1 MKELR
6 ARLGQK
12 GFEPD
17 ICQAAID
24 SLLQQHLLDDRA
36 FVAFW
41 ISNRLSFK
49 PMSRRLLLRELRAKG
64 IEEEL
69 LQSSLQ
75 EMDLPSEV
83 DLARQLLKQKEKRFN
98 RQDSASLKRLQGYLS
113 RRGFSYE
120 TIRHVLDERS
130 ESDDNE

>member
-12 GFEPD
+12 GFGAD
-17 ICQAAID
+17 ICQQVIE
-24 SLLQQHLLDDRA
+24 SLLQKGALDDRA
-36 FVAFW
+36 FVNFW

-64 IEEEL
+64 VEEEL

-75 EMDLPSEV
+75 EIGLPAEV

-98 RQDSASLKRLQGYLS
+98 RQDPASLKRLQGYLS

-120 TIRHVLDERS
+120 TIRQVLGEGD
-130 ESDDNE
+130 